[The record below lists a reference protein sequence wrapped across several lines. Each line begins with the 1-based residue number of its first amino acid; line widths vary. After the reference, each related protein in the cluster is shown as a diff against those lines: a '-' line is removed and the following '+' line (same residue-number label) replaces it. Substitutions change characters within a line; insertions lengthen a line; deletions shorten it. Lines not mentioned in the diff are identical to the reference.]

1 MESVLLCIQT
11 VLFSEHFS
19 YLNTPWSQHVWIS
32 DFPLYYREQTSHFH
46 SKWDQ
51 LSVPC
56 WYSLCGF
63 VSCGALQLLHWYWGF
78 EVGLPIKFW
87 NGLTLAHKT
96 PSVFYFV
103 HYGYKSA
110 IWTWKQFGFAWLFP
124 HQCCTS
130 WDFDLGIN
138 SKHNRKW
145 NYCTC
150 VNRFQFFFLQ
160 ITNLKTSVINRHN
173 TGDWNYLLV
182 PIFFSGL
189 NSDLEFC
196 LHPPLS
202 EPEYQKVHCFCF
214 FLATSTR
221 VSHLQCVSLTLHS
234 VGECM
239 ADSVETS

>member
-63 VSCGALQLLHWYWGF
+63 VSCGTLQLLHWYWGF
-78 EVGLPIKFW
+78 EVGLPVRFW
-87 NGLTLAHKT
+87 NGLTHVDKHLQFFFLCIMAIRV
-96 PSVFYFV
+96 PSEPENSLDLLDYFLT
-103 HYGYKSA
+103 SA
-110 IWTWKQFGFAWLFP
+110 VLHEILILESTTNAKESGTELLRMRKQI
-124 HQCCTS
+124 S
-130 WDFDLGIN
+130 
-138 SKHNRKW
+138 
-145 NYCTC
+145 
-150 VNRFQFFFLQ
+150 VFFLQ

-196 LHPPLS
+196 LHAPLS

-214 FLATSTR
+214 FSYFNE
-221 VSHLQCVSLTLHS
+221 S
-234 VGECM
+234 
-239 ADSVETS
+239 